1 VEQVRSV
8 TDPEVVQTL
17 AHPLRLRILALLRAP
32 GSAASVA
39 RQLGEPRQRV
49 NYHVKELERVGLIRP
64 AGERRTGNLTEN
76 LYRAVAASF
85 VVSPRLAWVDPR
97 RAGALA
103 EQVALENL
111 VAVGERLQ
119 RAAAELLDRAAFDG
133 EQIASAAV
141 EATVRFA
148 GPAERSAFLREYL
161 TAVGPL
167 LRRYAAAEGDPF
179 QVVVAVHPSP
189 SSSLER
195 S

>member
-1 VEQVRSV
+1 VEQVHSV
-8 TDPEVVQTL
+8 ADPDTVQTL
-17 AHPLRLRILALLRAP
+17 AHPLRLRILACLRAP

-39 RQLGEPRQRV
+39 RQLGEPRQRI
-49 NYHVKELERVGLIRP
+49 NYHVKELERAGLIRP
-64 AGERRTGNLTEN
+64 AGERRTGNLSEN

-97 RAGALA
+97 RTGALA

-148 GPAERSAFLREYL
+148 GEAERAAFLREYL
-161 TAVGPL
+161 TAVGPI
-167 LRRYAAAEGDPF
+167 LRRYASVEGDPF
-179 QVVVAVHPSP
+179 HVLVAVHPST
-189 SSSLER
+189 SEES
-195 S
+195 

>member
-1 VEQVRSV
+1 VEQVLSV
-8 TDPEVVQTL
+8 VDPGTVQTL
-17 AHPLRLRILALLRAP
+17 AHPLRLRILACLRSP

-49 NYHVKELERVGLIRP
+49 NYHVRELERAGLIRP

-85 VVSPRLAWVDPR
+85 VVSPRLAWVDPPR
-97 RAGALA
+97 TDALA
-103 EQVALENL
+103 SQVALENL

-148 GPAERSAFLREYL
+148 GEAERSAFLREYL

-167 LRRYAAAEGDPF
+167 LRRYEAAAGAPF
-179 QVVVAVHPSP
+179 QVVLAVHPS
-189 SSSLER
+189 SSSA
-195 S
+195 